1 MGSYKV
7 TIAKSA
13 ERELQKLEKAAVL
26 KIVAVLKSFEYD
38 PLPYGCRKLAGSEN
52 VFRHRVGRYR
62 IIYEL
67 FQSELIVRVIKIGHR
82 KDVYR
87 GF

>member
-1 MGSYKV
+1 MVNYRV
-7 TIAKSA
+7 RIVRSA
-13 ERELQKLEKAAVL
+13 EKELKKLDKASVL

-38 PLPYGCRKLAGSEN
+38 PLPYGCRKITSAEN
-52 VFRHRVGRYR
+52 VYRHRVGRYR

-67 FQSELIVRVIKIGHR
+67 FKSELIVRVIKIGHR